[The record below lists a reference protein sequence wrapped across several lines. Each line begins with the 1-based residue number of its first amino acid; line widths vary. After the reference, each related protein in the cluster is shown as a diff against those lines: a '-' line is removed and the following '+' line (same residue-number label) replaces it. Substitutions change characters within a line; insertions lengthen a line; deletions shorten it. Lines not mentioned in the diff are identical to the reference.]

1 MATIVIIED
10 DYNLADIICRYL
22 SYNQHQVFVAYN
34 AYAGIRL
41 SRRWQPDLVI
51 LNLFLPDMY
60 GEEVA
65 MVLKRQLGLAAN
77 NTKLVLLS
85 DKLELAST
93 KAPFV
98 FDLMVSKPVNLL
110 EFSNFL
116 DWLLCKDLS

>member
-22 SYNQHQVFVAYN
+22 SYNQHRVFVAYN

-51 LNLFLPDMY
+51 LNLFLPDMH

-77 NTKLVLLS
+77 STKLVCS
-85 DKLELAST
+85 AIS
-93 KAPFV
+93 
-98 FDLMVSKPVNLL
+98 
-110 EFSNFL
+110 
-116 DWLLCKDLS
+116 